1 MKFSSTQIVK
11 TSASGDAVLSAVTEA
26 FSSLAEGVEHR
37 SHVVEAKMLQATF
50 ASALRNDVTRFT
62 IKPKPNGV
70 LVTADTE
77 FKPTTWFWICFV
89 LGCFGAWV
97 GCLVPVGLYFYQ
109 KHLVKT
115 AIDNGLKRVSDE
127 LEDGSGASSS
137 AQGREVMG
145 NNGIDEIERLAGL
158 LNKGLIDK
166 AEFDAAKRKALGI
179 GSPPSIPQSDPFLED
194 DADPMVYV
202 RRGGVVQK
210 PYARSLL
217 VKNFAKLVATDEF
230 AYSPNG
236 PWSPRDG
243 FFS

>member
-11 TSASGDAVLSAVTEA
+11 TNSGGEAVLSAVAEA
-26 FSSLAEGVEHR
+26 FSSLAEGVDHR
-37 SHVVEAKMLQATF
+37 NQVVEVKSLQATF

-97 GCLVPVGLYFYQ
+97 GCLLPVGLYFYQ

-115 AIDNGLKRVSDE
+115 AIENGLKRVSDE
-127 LEDGSGASSS
+127 LEDGGAAASVPQTRS
-137 AQGREVMG
+137 ATGS
-145 NNGIDEIERLAGL
+145 NGIDEIERLAGL
-158 LNKGLIDK
+158 LQKGLIDK
-166 AEFDAAKRKALGI
+166 SEFDAAKRKALGI
-179 GSPPSIPQSDPFLED
+179 ASAATPSLSDPFLED
-194 DADPMVYV
+194 NADPMIYV

-230 AYSPNG
+230 AYSPDG